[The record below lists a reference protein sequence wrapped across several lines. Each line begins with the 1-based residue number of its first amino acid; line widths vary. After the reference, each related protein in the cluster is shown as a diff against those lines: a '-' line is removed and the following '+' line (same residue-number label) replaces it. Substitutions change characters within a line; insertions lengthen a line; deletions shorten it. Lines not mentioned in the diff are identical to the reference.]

1 MMPSRFCTHY
11 FSKSGRPSSG
21 HRTRTGHSL
30 SQIPTRTK
38 PEFEFSDKSR
48 WLVSNPQLRLR
59 LFDQISMSRTGGLD
73 KRGRIRRVKERKERL
88 EEREVNKVSCS
99 LLVGTLWPVVRIK
112 RRPGTKGSQL
122 QPLGLLH
129 WQISWPL
136 STPSGQDVSLSEE
149 ESPPESP
156 FIAGRGTPSRARNWA
171 LV

>member
-11 FSKSGRPSSG
+11 VSKSGRPSSG

-59 LFDQISMSRTGGLD
+59 LFDQISMSRTGRLH
-73 KRGRIRRVKERKERL
+73 KRGRIRRVKERKERV

-99 LLVGTLWPVVRIK
+99 LLVRALWPVVHI
-112 RRPGTKGSQL
+112 RRRLGTKGSQL
-122 QPLGLLH
+122 WLLGLVH
-129 WQISWPL
+129 WQASCPL
-136 STPSGQDVSLSEE
+136 STPRGRDVSHTE
-149 ESPPESP
+149 
-156 FIAGRGTPSRARNWA
+156 
-171 LV
+171 

>member
-99 LLVGTLWPVVRIK
+99 LLVGTLWPVVRI
-112 RRPGTKGSQL
+112 RRRLGTKGSQL
-122 QPLGLLH
+122 WLLGLVH
-129 WQISWPL
+129 WQASC
-136 STPSGQDVSLSEE
+136 
-149 ESPPESP
+149 PPEYPEWSGCQSHWIRVP
-156 FIAGRGTPSRARNWA
+156 AKVAICYKKGTPSRARNWA